1 MLNDLFD
8 KLYKPDVLS
17 CLADLSNDEVMTPPD
32 IANKMLDLLPQELF
46 SNPDTKILDPCCK
59 SGVFLREAAKRFIEG
74 EKDQFNSLQE
84 CIDHVFQHQL
94 YGIAITE
101 LTSLLSRRSVYCS
114 KYPNS
119 PYSITQFD
127 KNDIQGNILYHR
139 IEHEWEGSGDKKHC
153 KRCGASA
160 SEYDRDLALE
170 NHAYELIHIDN
181 PKEILN
187 MKFDVVIGNP
197 PYQLGFGLK
206 GGNSANAKSIYNLFI
221 DQAIKLNPKY
231 LCMIVQSRWMTKTAQ
246 GIPESWVEGQ
256 LHSNK
261 YSVIH
266 DYENADECFPGTG
279 FKGGCN
285 YFLWERD
292 YNGKCHY
299 YYHSASDHVVS
310 ERYDYLDSKQA
321 GIVIRDPKSYSII
334 EKIEDVEGKYYLD
347 PKKNFSGYVSAKHFY
362 DNSELL
368 TSNWTD
374 YKDKK
379 DAKHSIKYYL
389 NIDSKRTFRWVGE
402 YQIPKNMDTKDL
414 HKVFVPAAGGSGAD
428 SQVIGKA
435 FYGEPG
441 SICSQTFLVIGYDSK
456 LHHFTKEQC
465 INILSYMQ
473 TKFFRYLVSIKK
485 KTQNGPRGV
494 YQFVPLQDF
503 NEAWTDAKLYK
514 KYGLTKD
521 EIAII
526 DASITPFDL
535 IGEDENA

>member
-1 MLNDLFD
+1 MFD

-32 IANKMLDLLPQELF
+32 IATKILDLLPQEIF
-46 SNPDTKILDPCCK
+46 TNTDTKIIDPFCK

-74 EKDQFNSLQE
+74 EKHKFNSLQE
-84 CIDHVFQHQL
+84 CIDWVFQNQL

-119 PYSITQFD
+119 PYSISVFG
-127 KNDIQGNILYHR
+127 NENAQGNILYHR
-139 IEHEWEGSGDKKHC
+139 IAHIWEGIGDKRHC
-153 KRCGASA
+153 KCCGASA
-160 SEYDRDLALE
+160 IEYDRDIALE

-181 PKEILN
+181 PKEIID

-246 GIPESWVEGQ
+246 GIPDKWVEEQ
-256 LHSNK
+256 LYSNK

-266 DYENADECFPGTG
+266 DYESADECFPGTG

-299 YYHSASDHVVS
+299 YYHSASDGTVS
-310 ERYDYLDSKQA
+310 ERYDYLDSKKA
-321 GIVIRDPKSYSII
+321 GIVIRDPKAYSII
-334 EKIEDVEGKYYLD
+334 EKLEAKDGAYYLD
-347 PKKNFSGYVSAKHFY
+347 NDKNFSGLVSAKHYF

-379 DAKHSIKYYL
+379 DDKHNIKYYL
-389 NIDSKRTFRWVGE
+389 NINAERTFKWIGL
-402 YQIPKNMDTKDL
+402 YQLPKNARTKDL
-414 HKVFVPAAGGSGAD
+414 NKIFVPAAGGSGAD
-428 SQVIGKA
+428 SQVIGRA

-441 SICSQTFLVIGYDSK
+441 SVCSQTFLVIGYDDK
-456 LHHFTKEQC
+456 KHNYTKEQC
-465 INILSYMQ
+465 LNILSYMQ
-473 TKFFRYLVSIKK
+473 TRFFRYLVSIKK

-494 YQFVPLQDF
+494 YQFVPMQDF
-503 NEAWTDAKLYK
+503 NKAWSDEKLYK
-514 KYGLTKD
+514 KYDLTKD
-521 EIAII
+521 EIELIESKI
-526 DASITPFDL
+526 DPLDL
-535 IGEDENA
+535 LGGDD